1 MATIHHPPRSTNKI
15 RVAVLG
21 TGALGKEHARIYAE
35 LANAGEV
42 EFAGVYDVAPDA
54 ARRVAEKLHTRAFN
68 SVADA
73 TEAAEAFSIVTPTT
87 THFDLAKQLLLQ
99 GKHVLVEKPM
109 TDNTSQAAELVQL
122 AQEHR
127 CVLQVGHVERFNPV
141 FKYLE
146 SVATEPRFIE
156 THRLSPY
163 PARSTDI
170 GVVLDLMI
178 HDLDVVLAFVKS
190 PVTSVDAVGIPVL
203 SKSEDIANARLRFAN
218 GCVANLTAS
227 RISPERM
234 RKIRVFSG
242 PTNTCYISL
251 DYRAQEGFIYRIA
264 RDGEEES
271 SLLRKLL
278 ASKDS
283 TIVSEFAG
291 KRIVREPVPIAKEEP
306 LRQELQHFVE
316 CVREQQTP
324 MVSGESAKRAL
335 DLAFEITR
343 QIQNSPSN
351 AEAQRAQSK

>member
-1 MATIHHPPRSTNKI
+1 MAPKVK
-15 RVAVLG
+15 VAVLG
-21 TGALGKEHARIYAE
+21 TGSLGQNHVRIYAE
-35 LANAGEV
+35 LADAGLV
-42 EFAGVYDVAPDA
+42 EFAGVFDANADA
-54 ARRVAEKLHTRAFN
+54 ARKIAARHNARVFN
-68 SVADA
+68 SIA
-73 TEAAEAFSIVTPTT
+73 EAAAASDALNIVTPTT
-87 THFDLAKQLLLQ
+87 THFDIAKQLLLQ

-109 TDNTSQAAELVQL
+109 TDSSAQAAELIQI
-122 AQEHR
+122 AQQKN

-146 SVATEPRFIE
+146 IAAPEPRFIE

-190 PVTSVDAVGIPVL
+190 PVASVDAVGIPVL

-218 GCVANLTAS
+218 GCVANLTVS
-227 RISPERM
+227 RVSPERM

-242 PTNTCYISL
+242 GATPSYISL

-271 SLLRKLL
+271 SILKKLL
-278 ASKDS
+278 AAKLGIGKDS
-283 TIVSEFAG
+283 AIVSEFGG
-291 KRIVREPVPIAKEEP
+291 KRIVREPVPIAKDEP
-306 LRQELQHFVE
+306 LKLELQDFVN
-316 CVREQQTP
+316 CVREKHAP
-324 MVSGESAKRAL
+324 IVSGESAKRAL

-343 QIQNSPSN
+343 QVQ
-351 AEAQRAQSK
+351 QSK

>member
-1 MATIHHPPRSTNKI
+1 MATTHHAPRTTGKI

-21 TGALGKEHARIYAE
+21 TGSLGKEHARIYAD
-35 LANAGEV
+35 LAQAGEV
-42 EFAGVYDVAPDA
+42 EFAGVFDVLPEA
-54 ARRVAEKLHTRAFN
+54 ARRVAEKLHVPVFA
-68 SVADA
+68 SALEAAAAADA
-73 TEAAEAFSIVTPTT
+73 LSIVTPTN
-87 THFDLAKQLLLQ
+87 THFDLARQLLVQ
-99 GKHVLVEKPM
+99 GKHLLVEKPM
-109 TDNTSQAAELVQL
+109 TDNTEQAAELVQL
-122 AQEHR
+122 AQQHR
-127 CVLQVGHVERFNPV
+127 SVLQVGHVERFNPV

-218 GCVANLTAS
+218 GCVANLTVS

-271 SLLRKLL
+271 SLLKKLL

-306 LRQELQHFVE
+306 LKQELLHFVE

-324 MVSGESAKRAL
+324 MVSGESAKHAL

-343 QIQNSPSN
+343 QIQTAPSA
-351 AEAQRAQSK
+351 AELQKSQR

>member
-1 MATIHHPPRSTNKI
+1 MSSPL

-21 TGALGKEHARIYAE
+21 TGSLGKEHARIYAE
-35 LANAGEV
+35 LAGTGLITLSGIHDSHPET
-42 EFAGVYDVAPDA
+42 
-54 ARRVAEKLHTRAFN
+54 ARRIAEKCRVRAFA
-68 SVADA
+68 SLA
-73 TEAAEAFSIVTPTT
+73 EAAANADAFSIVTPTV
-87 THFDLAKQLLLQ
+87 THHALAKTLLEQ

-109 TDNTSQAAELVQL
+109 TENAGQATELIEL
-122 AQEHR
+122 AQKHR
-127 CVLQVGHVERFNPV
+127 CVLQVGHVERFNPI

-146 SVATEPRFIE
+146 GIATEPRFIE

-163 PARSTDI
+163 PARSIDI

-203 SKSEDIANARLRFAN
+203 SKSEDIANVRLRFAN

-227 RISPERM
+227 RVSPERM

-242 PTNTCYISL
+242 PTKPCYISL
-251 DYRAQEGFIYRIA
+251 DYRAQEGYIYRIA

-271 SLLRKLL
+271 SLLKKLL
-278 ASKDS
+278 SAKDS

-291 KRIVREPVPIAKEEP
+291 KRIVREPVPIAKDEP
-306 LRQELQHFVE
+306 LKLELQHFVE
-316 CVREQQTP
+316 CVRELQTP
-324 MVSGESAKRAL
+324 LVSGESAKRAL

-343 QIQNSPSN
+343 LIQSTLP
-351 AEAQRAQSK
+351 ATPL